1 MPQIPLY
8 NKGLGPSVG
17 LATDETAPK
26 LSSQVFEAAAAAP
39 FEGAAT
45 ALGDIAKIASQFEVR
60 EQEAELAAAELDLKI
75 KATEAASSFVYEN
88 QDSNFNTYRGNAEK
102 FRTKWLADNVDT
114 YEGLNKR
121 QRGALRLAIDNAM
134 FIDLQ
139 PGEENAFRRGQV
151 NRAERSKTAS
161 EQLVSKL
168 VANQG
173 NPTMIATLQGELQ
186 DLHAS
191 AINQSLPIDWT
202 PDSINLR
209 VEKELLIDKSLA
221 PETTVDDLRDER
233 KAIIGGDGK
242 YASYTPEE
250 RSMLAGTITESINRL
265 QNEDVAIALSSL
277 DDSKSAIRLARTQDD
292 RDVALARGLQ
302 SLPALRKAGRFTD
315 ADRIEFELRGQHV
328 ASGALHSMRY
338 SSEGDVAQLVSSYKE
353 IAEASPT
360 RQNEANYAAV
370 RKLAADRRK
379 AIDDDPA
386 GYVAG
391 TFIEDNG
398 RAPTPV
404 ELVQLQ
410 QGLGVKD
417 YKVVPFTGAQFS
429 ALQDDLK
436 ALDAPSQL
444 DALASFFAPMDNA
457 GLGDMAMRKAKE
469 AGLTDVQ
476 MLAAASLD
484 ASPQIKNLARD
495 MLNAERVFAED
506 PAAFNKL
513 LSTDDKAD
521 LTAAVGTVMAEFSES
536 VIGVVSDYGLGQQ
549 ATGDRMNATTGI
561 RNAVTKLATIYMHE
575 DGKSADEAAR
585 IAGGIINNR
594 YEFDKADAAG
604 VAGDIFKPTDQ
615 MGFGVIRI
623 PTSVLSAPEQS
634 NYMKQIMMRYVT
646 KPGYLLSQ
654 VATKKHRDGSD
665 YTPAE
670 MEKYVDEI
678 FLGGS
683 WVTADDDSGV
693 YLIDRSGMPVLVK
706 QAPGGRTGEF
716 RLELNYQD
724 LADMALAVSEYEI
737 ATGITG
743 DDSPLNTMFP
753 PAIPLLTEDMISAL
767 ESMVSEVR

>member
-8 NKGLGPSVG
+8 NKGLGPRVDMAVG
-17 LATDETAPK
+17 DTAPK
-26 LSSQVFEAAAAAP
+26 LSSQVFEAAASAP

-45 ALGDIAKIASQFEVR
+45 ALENVAKIASQFEVR
-60 EQEAELAAAELDLKI
+60 EQQAELEAAELDLKI

-102 FRTKWLADNVDT
+102 FRTKWLSDNVDT

-121 QRGALRLAIDNAM
+121 QRGALRLAIDNSM

-168 VANQG
+168 VANQN
-173 NPTMIATLQGELQ
+173 NPTMLATLQGELG

-209 VEKELLIDKSLA
+209 VDKELLIDKSLA
-221 PETTVDDLRDER
+221 SETTVDDLRNER
-233 KAIIGGDGK
+233 KEIIGGDGK
-242 YASYTPEE
+242 YARYTPEE
-250 RSMLAGTITESINRL
+250 RSMLAATTTEAINRL

-277 DDSKSAIRLARTQDD
+277 DDSKSAIRLAKTQDD

-328 ASGALHSMRY
+328 ASGAIHSMRY
-338 SSEGDVAQLVSSYKE
+338 ASEGEVAQLVSSYKE

-370 RKLAADRRK
+370 RKLVADRRT

-391 TFIEDNG
+391 TFVEDKG
-398 RAPTPV
+398 RAPTST

-417 YKVVPFTGAQFS
+417 YKISPFTGAQFS
-429 ALQDDLK
+429 ALQEDLK
-436 ALDAPSQL
+436 ALDAPGQF
-444 DALASFFAPMDNA
+444 DALASFFAPMDEA

-484 ASPQIKNLARD
+484 ASPQIRNLARD
-495 MLNAERVFAED
+495 LLNAERIFTED

-521 LTAAVGTVMAEFSES
+521 LTKAVGTVMAEFSKS
-536 VIGVVSDYGLGQQ
+536 VIGGVSDSGLGQQ
-549 ATGDRMNATTGI
+549 ATGDRINAMVSMQD
-561 RNAVTKLATIYMHE
+561 AVAKLATVYMHF
-575 DGKSADEAAR
+575 DGKSADDAAI

-604 VAGDIFKPTDQ
+604 IAGDIFQPTDQ
-615 MGFGVIRI
+615 MGFGTIRI
-623 PTSVLSAPEQS
+623 PTSVLSTPEQS
-634 NYMKQIMMRYVT
+634 GYMRQIMMRYIAE
-646 KPGYLLSQ
+646 PGYLLSQ
-654 VATKKHRDGSD
+654 VATKKHRDGSE

-693 YLIDRSGMPVLVK
+693 YLVDRSGMPVLVR
-706 QAPGGRTGEF
+706 QAPGGRAGEF

-724 LADMALAVSEYEI
+724 LAEMALALSEYEI

-743 DDSPLNTMFP
+743 DESPLNTMFP
-753 PAIPLLTEDMISAL
+753 PATPLLPEEMISAL
-767 ESMVSEVR
+767 ESMASEVR